1 MRRLMWPRLAVALVL
16 LLLAFGAIE
25 VLPVTWLDLVNTAML
40 AAIAALALNLVM
52 GHTGLVSIGNAAFLA
67 VGAIG
72 AVEGALYLHQSFPV
86 SILIGA
92 IAAAIAG
99 VIVALPSF
107 RISGLY
113 LAVGTLSFH
122 FIVLYAVQQVQTA
135 QAGASAYLLPLATI
149 GPLTLVSL
157 QSWGRAI
164 LVLLVV
170 VFLAYRTLLLRKP
183 GRVWRAIR
191 ENPLMAEMSGAAI
204 GPYKL
209 SSFAL
214 SSFLVGLAG
223 AVQAYYLT
231 TATYESYTL
240 DLAVLYIAMV
250 VLGGMGSLYGPI
262 VGAFLLTLLAQSL
275 ERIFGVLG
283 LGVVVSTANTFLV
296 RGMLV
301 GLILA
306 AVILFEPRGL
316 AALLSRLGDA
326 ILARWPVARTRVP
339 IESRGQP
346 T

>member
-1 MRRLMWPRLAVALVL
+1 MGALRFPRTAAATLGVLVVG
-16 LLLAFGAIE
+16 FGLIQ
-25 VLPVTWLDLVNTAML
+25 VLPTAWLDLVNTAML

-72 AVEGALYLHQSFPV
+72 AVEGALYLHQGFIV
-86 SILIGA
+86 AVLIGA
-92 IAAAIAG
+92 LAAAVAG
-99 VIVALPSF
+99 LIVALPSF

-122 FIVLYAVQQVQTA
+122 FIVVYVVQQVQTT
-135 QAGASAYLLPLATI
+135 QVGASVYLLPPADI
-149 GPLTLVSL
+149 GPLPLVSL

-164 LVLLVV
+164 LLLLIVA
-170 VFLAYRTLLLRKP
+170 FFAYRRLLLTKP

-209 SSFAL
+209 TSFAL
-214 SSFLVGLAG
+214 SSFLIGLAG
-223 AVQAYYLT
+223 AVQAFYLT

-262 VGAFLLTLLAQSL
+262 IGAFLLTLLAQSL
-275 ERIFGVLG
+275 AGVFGVAG
-283 LGVVVSTANTFLV
+283 LGGAVTTANIFLV

-306 AVILFEPRGL
+306 VVILFEPRGM
-316 AALLSRLGDA
+316 AALLARLGA
-326 ILARWPVARTRVP
+326 ALAM
-339 IESRGQP
+339 RGQLA
-346 T
+346 